1 MSSTDNPL
9 SSSGDAQLPTGLC
22 VDASDAHE
30 LAFWSSVWNV
40 TVEEVRQAV
49 RWVGSDADS
58 VGRYLGLQRGHASR
72 LPH

>member
-1 MSSTDNPL
+1 MSSTDHPL
-9 SSSGDAQLPTGLC
+9 SSSGDAQLPIGLS